1 MKNPVNKKF
10 KKPLKTKVET
20 KISDVIKSELP
31 KLHLKLLKKFKGKH
45 GLVNSFIYIPDIV
58 NGDDLDVVKAI
69 NKSTQ
74 DANQFMI
81 TKNIKYD
88 LIGFSFNKLMQLKF
102 EYLVEDE
109 ESGLCTTAWL
119 LEKSDGW
126 GVTKIEAYWDLYQ

>member
-1 MKNPVNKKF
+1 MKNLVNKKF
-10 KKPLKTKVET
+10 KTPLKTKVET
-20 KISDVIKSELP
+20 KISDAIKSELP

-74 DANQFMI
+74 DANQFMS
-81 TKNIKYD
+81 TKNIIYD
-88 LIGFSFNKLMQLKF
+88 LIGFSFKKLLQLKF

-119 LEKSDGW
+119 LEKSEGW

>member
-1 MKNPVNKKF
+1 MKNLVNKKF
-10 KKPLKTKVET
+10 KTPLKTKVET
-20 KISDVIKSELP
+20 KISDAIKSELP

-58 NGDDLDVVKAI
+58 NGDDLDVIKAI

-102 EYLVEDE
+102 EYLIEDE
-109 ESGLCTTAWL
+109 ESGLCSTAWL
-119 LEKSDGW
+119 TEDEEGW
-126 GVTKIEAYWDLYQ
+126 TVTKIEPYWDISQ

>member
-10 KKPLKTKVET
+10 KKPLKTKVEP

>member
-1 MKNPVNKKF
+1 MKNQENKQF

-20 KISDVIKSELP
+20 KISDSIKSELP

-58 NGDDLDVVKAI
+58 NGDDLDVIKAI

-74 DANQFMI
+74 NANQLMT
-81 TKNIKYD
+81 TKSIKYD

-119 LEKSDGW
+119 LEKSEGW
-126 GVTKIEAYWDLYQ
+126 GVTKIETYWHLN

>member
-1 MKNPVNKKF
+1 
-10 KKPLKTKVET
+10 
-20 KISDVIKSELP
+20 
-31 KLHLKLLKKFKGKH
+31 LLKKFKGKH

-58 NGDDLDVVKAI
+58 NGDDLDVIKAI

-74 DANQFMI
+74 NANQLMT
-81 TKNIKYD
+81 TKSIKYD

-119 LEKSDGW
+119 LEKSEGW
-126 GVTKIEAYWDLYQ
+126 GVTKIETYWHLN

>member
-1 MKNPVNKKF
+1 MKNLVNKKF
-10 KKPLKTKVET
+10 KTPLKTKVET
-20 KISDVIKSELP
+20 KISDAIKSELP
-31 KLHLKLLKKFKGKH
+31 KLHFKLLKKFKGKH

-58 NGDDLDVVKAI
+58 NGDDLDVIKAI

-74 DANQFMI
+74 DANQFMT

-88 LIGFSFNKLMQLKF
+88 LIGLSFNKLMQLKF

-119 LEKSDGW
+119 LEKSEGW
-126 GVTKIEAYWDLYQ
+126 GVTKIEAYWDLY

>member
-1 MKNPVNKKF
+1 MKNLVNKKF
-10 KKPLKTKVET
+10 KTPLKTKVET
-20 KISDVIKSELP
+20 KISDAIKSELP

-109 ESGLCTTAWL
+109 ESGMCTTAWL
-119 LEKSDGW
+119 LEKSEGW
-126 GVTKIEAYWDLYQ
+126 VVTKIEAYWNIY

>member
-1 MKNPVNKKF
+1 MKNLVNKKF
-10 KKPLKTKVET
+10 KTPLKTKVET
-20 KISDVIKSELP
+20 KISDAIKSELP

-58 NGDDLDVVKAI
+58 NGDDSDVIKAI
-69 NKSTQ
+69 NMSTQ
-74 DANQFMI
+74 NANQLMT

-109 ESGLCTTAWL
+109 ESGMCTTAWL
-119 LEKSDGW
+119 LEKSEGW
-126 GVTKIEAYWDLYQ
+126 VVTKIEAYWDIY

>member
-1 MKNPVNKKF
+1 MKNLVNKKF
-10 KKPLKTKVET
+10 KTPLKTKVET
-20 KISDVIKSELP
+20 KISDAIKSELP